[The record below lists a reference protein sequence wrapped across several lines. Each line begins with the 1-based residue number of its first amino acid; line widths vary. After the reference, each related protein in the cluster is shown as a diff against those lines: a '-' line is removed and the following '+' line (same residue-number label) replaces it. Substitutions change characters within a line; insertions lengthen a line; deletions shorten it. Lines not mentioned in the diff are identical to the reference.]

1 MENENLTEQERET
14 LQKIIRYYT
23 QRKQKSITA
32 QDVKTIAS
40 ILQKLHLQEF

>member
-1 MENENLTEQERET
+1 MENEKLNEQESAFLR
-14 LQKIIRYYT
+14 KIIRYYT

-32 QDVKTIAS
+32 QDVKTLAS

>member
-1 MENENLTEQERET
+1 MENEKLNESEIAL

-23 QRKQKSITA
+23 QHKQKSMTA
-32 QDVKTIAS
+32 QDNKTLAS